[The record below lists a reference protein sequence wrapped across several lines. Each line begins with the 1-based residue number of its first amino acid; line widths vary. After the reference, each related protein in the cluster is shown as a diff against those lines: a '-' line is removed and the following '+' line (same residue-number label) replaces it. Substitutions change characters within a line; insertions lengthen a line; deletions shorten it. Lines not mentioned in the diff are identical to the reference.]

1 MNEVLDRFV
10 AVCRADE
17 RVVAAFVTGS
27 QATGTA
33 DAHSDLDL
41 GVVTTDA
48 AYAAFSAGGEAFVR
62 LLGEPVFVERFSD
75 GGPLFFVLADGTE
88 GELAV
93 GRESDF
99 TRVAAGPHRVLL
111 DKTGVLAGATF
122 VGQRPDAAEQRELM
136 RQQVVWF
143 WHDLSHFITA
153 MARGQH
159 WWAYGQIEA
168 LRRFCINLARL
179 QHDPFDAD
187 IGTECYWKID
197 KALPPEQLAALRE
210 TIGSMKPAAM
220 LAAARAIVRVYQ
232 ALAPPLARA
241 HGIEYPA
248 ALERIVLD
256 RLAALAPGPSE
267 ASVPRDLC

>member
-10 AVCRADE
+10 AACRADA

-48 AYAAFSAGGEAFVR
+48 AYEAFPAGGEAFVR
-62 LLGEPVFVERFSD
+62 LLGEPVFVERFSA

-88 GELAV
+88 GELAI

-111 DKTGVLAGATF
+111 DKTGILAGATF
-122 VGQRPDAAEQRELM
+122 VGHRLDAAEQREVV

-168 LRRFCINLARL
+168 LRRFCVNLARL
-179 QHDPFDAD
+179 RHDPSDTD
-187 IGTECYWKID
+187 VGTECYWKID
-197 KALPPEQLAALRE
+197 NALPAKELLALQE
-210 TIGSMKPAAM
+210 TICPMQPVAM
-220 LAAARAIVRVYQ
+220 LAAARTIVRLYQ
-232 ALAPPLARA
+232 ALAPPLAQA
-241 HGIEYPA
+241 HGIGYPA

-256 RLAALAPGPSE
+256 RLAFLVRDSSSAP
-267 ASVPRDLC
+267 